1 MLPYRRE
8 RELVSQPPTPDGSMA
23 VIKVNLVTSAAFH
36 NDGRL
41 RGSSKVT
48 SHSKWVDTG
57 LHCPW
62 HRFPHTSANHDNSPA
77 ASTEVSAGIC
87 GPERIALINPYGPP
101 GRYSDRD
108 ARVWRSVRP
117 LLHTCERE
125 RAWRGRQHRQAAG
138 TPAPRVMR
146 GCFALICAAGVD
158 WAGSFLQPRP
168 TSGRGFFL
176 SVEIRALS
184 PLRILFTE
192 TGFQ

>member
-36 NDGRL
+36 NDGRP

-77 ASTEVSAGIC
+77 ASTEVSAGDMWS
-87 GPERIALINPYGPP
+87 RTDSINKSVWAAWSIQRP
-101 GRYSDRD
+101 GCTGL
-108 ARVWRSVRP
+108 AVGATP
-117 LLHTCERE
+117 LAHIGE
-125 RAWRGRQHRQAAG
+125 RAWRRRQHRQAAG

-146 GCFALICAAGVD
+146 GCFAPICAAGVD

>member
-48 SHSKWVDTG
+48 SQSKWVDTG

-87 GPERIALINPYGPP
+87 GPERIALINPYGAAWSIQRP
-101 GRYSDRD
+101 GCTGLAVGATPLAHTR
-108 ARVWRSVRP
+108 ARLAIR
-117 LLHTCERE
+117 
-125 RAWRGRQHRQAAG
+125 RQHRQAA
-138 TPAPRVMR
+138 TPVLQTER
-146 GCFALICAAGVD
+146 AAGRATALP
-158 WAGSFLQPRP
+158 WAVGFLYRARAVLCPP
-168 TSGRGFFL
+168 AHEAPESCYVSGIDCDCR
-176 SVEIRALS
+176 
-184 PLRILFTE
+184 
-192 TGFQ
+192 

>member
-1 MLPYRRE
+1 MARSMLPYRRE
-8 RELVSQPPTPDGSMA
+8 RKLVSQPPTPDGSMA

-36 NDGRL
+36 NDGRA

-117 LLHTCERE
+117 LLHTCER
-125 RAWRGRQHRQAAG
+125 AWRRRQHRQAAG
-138 TPAPRVMR
+138 TPAPRVNEGLFCPNLR
-146 GCFALICAAGVD
+146 CRSRLGGLLLAA
-158 WAGSFLQPRP
+158 P
-168 TSGRGFFL
+168 TNVWPGLF
-176 SVEIRALS
+176 SVR
-184 PLRILFTE
+184 RD
-192 TGFQ
+192 TGFVAA